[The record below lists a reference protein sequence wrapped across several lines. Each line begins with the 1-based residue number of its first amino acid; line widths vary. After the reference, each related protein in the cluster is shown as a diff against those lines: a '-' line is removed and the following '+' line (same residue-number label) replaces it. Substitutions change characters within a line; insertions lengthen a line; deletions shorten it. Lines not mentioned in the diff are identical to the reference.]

1 MTDDFQRYLRAK
13 RTVDDRALDRRLVD
27 TLRERLAARAAERD
41 GPVRVL
47 EVGAGIGTML
57 TRLLEWDVLPAGDIE
72 YVALDIQAENV
83 ATLGEYLTEWATDR
97 DVSVADAETLTIDTG
112 ARRVTVDPVVAD
124 AIDYADGDDAVDC
137 GGRRAAPD
145 HDLLVGAALLDLL
158 DRDALGTLLTTLA
171 PGGLYY
177 FPITFDGAT
186 RFRPPHPADRAVERR
201 YHDHMDAKAGGT
213 SRAGGDVLDRL
224 HRLDGAT
231 LLEVAGSDWVVRPA
245 DGAYPGD
252 EAYFLRHILDTV
264 EGAVGEIG
272 GVDGLDDWLA
282 RRREQVAAAELVYVT
297 HQLDFLGRVGRP
309 EALTA

>member
-27 TLRERLAARAAERD
+27 TLRERLAARAVERD

-57 TRLLEWDVLPAGDIE
+57 TRFLDWDVLPEGDIE
-72 YVALDIQAENV
+72 YVALDVQAENV
-83 ATLGEYLTEWATDR
+83 ATLGEYLTEWATDCG
-97 DVSVADAETLTIDTG
+97 VTTAGEEPLTVDTG
-112 ARRVTVDPVVAD
+112 ARRVTVERVVAD
-124 AIDYADGDDAVDC
+124 AIGYAAD
-137 GGRRAAPD
+137 AAPD
-145 HDLLVGAALLDLL
+145 YDLLVGAALLDIL
-158 DRDALGTLLTTLA
+158 DRDALGTLLTALA

-186 RFRPPHPADRAVERR
+186 RFRPPHPADRAVEAR
-201 YHDHMDAKAGGT
+201 YHDHMDAKPGGS
-213 SRAGGDVLDRL
+213 SRAGGDVFDRL

-231 LLEVAGSDWVVRPA
+231 LLEVAGSDWVVRPV

-264 EGAVGEIG
+264 EGAVGDIG

-297 HQLDFLGRVGRP
+297 HQLDFLGRVDRP
-309 EALTA
+309 DALAA